1 MGRHYGGVNGNG
13 PDHPLIA
20 DRGFTGPVR
29 PPRHFPEHGN
39 PVPPSNGAQGAA
51 NDPRTPGSPG
61 AALAAGHPGRLGGGP
76 VPLRGW
82 SGAGRSR
89 SALPRLGPAEAP
101 DPTGGSVQH
110 SNLVAGQ
117 CLSSCHGLIWPS
129 ASSALA
135 QRFTTSTGGELTG
148 RDAQNIYCAG
158 IYPRISSTRDRRGLV
173 RAG

>member
-29 PPRHFPEHGN
+29 PPRHFPVHGN

-51 NDPRTPGSPG
+51 NDLRTPGSPG
-61 AALAAGHPGRLGGGP
+61 AALAAGHAGRPGGGP

-82 SGAGRSR
+82 SCAGRSR

-101 DPTGGSVQH
+101 DPTGGSARH
-110 SNLVAGQ
+110 SNPVAGQ
-117 CLSSCHGLIWPS
+117 CLSSCHGLILAI

-148 RDAQNIYCAG
+148 RDAQSTYCAG
-158 IYPRISSTRDRRGLV
+158 IYPSSPSMRERCGLV